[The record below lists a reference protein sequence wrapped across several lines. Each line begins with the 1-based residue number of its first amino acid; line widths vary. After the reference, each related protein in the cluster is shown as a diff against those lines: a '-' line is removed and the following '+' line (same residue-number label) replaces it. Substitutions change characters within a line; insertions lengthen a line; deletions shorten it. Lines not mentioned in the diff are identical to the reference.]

1 MKQCFSDRLVIKL
14 QNFCFK
20 ICGSR
25 RYMVGQKSPFGS
37 TENFGNEK
45 LKIFNIYIYNYF
57 EVRVQSNQKDN
68 LEGAMA

>member
-45 LKIFNIYIYNYF
+45 LKILYIYIFIFIYIIY
-57 EVRVQSNQKDN
+57 K
-68 LEGAMA
+68 LYIYI